1 MQEPLRPRVP
11 DYRPQGEETLWPH
24 ERVRTPSAGEI
35 EFDDTIKLPRPSR
48 PAASTFDRIARW
60 FVADITENTRIAIKA
75 GSIFGACLVVFAVGT
90 WYGDLRRSRSQDASD
105 RTTQAKTDERQDAAI
120 TQLQVTVQGMNTT
133 LALIKQA
140 QDNQLPQLIRQ
151 STYSTEVLRDIE
163 VALASKGILT
173 KEHGP

>member
-1 MQEPLRPRVP
+1 M
-11 DYRPQGEETLWPH
+11 
-24 ERVRTPSAGEI
+24 
-35 EFDDTIKLPRPSR
+35 
-48 PAASTFDRIARW
+48 
-60 FVADITENTRIAIKA
+60 ADITENTRIAIKA

-90 WYGDLRRSRSQDASD
+90 WYGDLRRSRN
-105 RTTQAKTDERQDAAI
+105 QDAADHLAQAKI
-120 TQLQVTVQGMNTT
+120 DDRQDVAIAQLQTTVQSMNTT

-151 STYSTEVLRDIE
+151 STYATEVLRDIE